1 MADGVGRIGRASDGG
16 AAGYFAG
23 AVPAVELDLRPA
35 CTIAI
40 DTEEDFDWSDPTE
53 GTDQS
58 TGHLQRIGTLQNIFA
73 AYGAVPAYLMTYPVL
88 SDPDAVRILRRE
100 HERGRCSLGL
110 QLHPWVTPPLLH
122 RRDTRESFAGY
133 LEADFEERKLRTLTT
148 RFREVFGFA
157 PRTYRAGRYGFGP
170 RSAVLLEELGIEVDT
185 SVAPRADFSPE
196 GGPDYSTFDF
206 KPFWFGRSRR
216 LLGLPLC
223 RSIFGLGGAAAPTLY
238 RLAGGGR
245 ERWSLATSM
254 VARLRLAERV
264 TLSPEGNDID
274 AMMRLVRALLARGQH
289 VFPISFH
296 SSSIAPGRNPYVRSV
311 ADLHVFYDRLSA
323 LLTFMADEVGAEF
336 VALEA
341 VPARFARPAL
351 VGG

>member
-1 MADGVGRIGRASDGG
+1 MGWMGQATNGG

-23 AVPAVELDLRPA
+23 AVPAVERDLRPT
-35 CTIAI
+35 CTITI

-58 TGHLQRIGTLQNIFA
+58 TAHLHRIGTLQNIFA
-73 AYGAVPAYLMTYPVL
+73 AYGAIPAYLVTYPVL
-88 SDPDAVRILRRE
+88 NDPDAVRTLRRE

-122 RRDTRESFAGY
+122 RRDAKESFAGY
-133 LEADFEERKLRTLTT
+133 LEANFEERKLRTLAT
-148 RFREVFGFA
+148 RFNEAFGCA

-170 RSAVLLEELGIEVDT
+170 HSAALLEELGIEVDT
-185 SVAPRADFSPE
+185 SVAPRTDFSEE
-196 GGPDYSTFDF
+196 GGPDYTGFDF
-206 KPFWFGRSRR
+206 TPFWFGQSRR

-223 RSIFGLGGAAAPTLY
+223 RSTFGLGGAAAPGLY

-245 ERWSLATSM
+245 EGWSLAAGVVTW
-254 VARLRLAERV
+254 LRLAERV
-264 TLSPEGNDID
+264 TLSPEGNDIN

-296 SSSIAPGRNPYVRSV
+296 SSSIAPGRNPYVRS
-311 ADLHVFYDRLSA
+311 ARDMHVFYDRLSA
-323 LLTFMADEVGAEF
+323 LLSFMADTVGAEF
-336 VALEA
+336 IALED
-341 VPARFARPAL
+341 VPARYAPPAMA
-351 VGG
+351 GA